1 MPHAAY
7 GMTTIL
13 PSRVAGKMIDGHQL
27 IGSRQELM
35 LSYEQPPRLGSCSV
49 I

>member
-1 MPHAAY
+1 MSPVAY
-7 GMTTIL
+7 GMEAIL
-13 PSRVAGKMIDGHQL
+13 PPRVAGKMIDGHQL

-35 LSYEQPPRLGSCSV
+35 LSYEQPPRLESCSA